1 MFIQALMKVL
11 YIYGI
16 TIVVSMTVA
25 VLIKVLVVA
34 TGRVNKPAKAAAST
48 ALTQAALP
56 VAPPQVDGVSAEV
69 VAAIS
74 AALAIVT
81 GSHRI
86 LYIGES
92 KRSWS
97 SQGRIAQHSHN
108 PR

>member
-1 MFIQALMKVL
+1 MKVL
-11 YIYGI
+11 HIYGI
-16 TIVVSMTVA
+16 TIVVSMIVA
-25 VLIKVLVVA
+25 VMIKVLVVV
-34 TGRVNKPAKAAAST
+34 TGRVNKPAKASST
-48 ALTQAALP
+48 APIKAATP
-56 VAPPQVDGVSAEV
+56 VAPLKVEGVPAEV

-74 AALAIVT
+74 AALAVVT

-86 LYIGES
+86 LYISES